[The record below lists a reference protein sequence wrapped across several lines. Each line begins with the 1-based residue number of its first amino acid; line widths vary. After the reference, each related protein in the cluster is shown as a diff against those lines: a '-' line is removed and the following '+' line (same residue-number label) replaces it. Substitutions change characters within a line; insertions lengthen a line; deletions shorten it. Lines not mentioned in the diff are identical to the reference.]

1 MLVRHLQLGGM
12 SPRMRAG
19 RGGAGNRELENLRRR
34 IEELE
39 NRRNGNDEV
48 YSELEE
54 EIKDEWDGDERYPTT
69 RLISYLSNRG
79 SAKVEVSCYDGSL
92 RADVLINWIE

>member
-12 SPRMRAG
+12 SPRRKGVG
-19 RGGAGNRELENLRRR
+19 RGGAVNRELENLRRR
-34 IEELE
+34 IEELK
-39 NRRNGNDEV
+39 NRRNGNDGV
-48 YSELEE
+48 YSEPKE
-54 EIKDEWDGDERYPTT
+54 EIKDERDGDERDPTS

-92 RADVLINWIE
+92 RDDVVID